1 LEEGLK
7 NTPKNIWG
15 PPKKDFK
22 GYFLG
27 SSWKCTCWGCKLE
40 ASHRRPPLASITE
53 IRGGGRWPEA
63 VSKTASAT
71 LHVMTSARFDSRINI
86 YVFLIFGR
94 KVGAGPMKK
103 ASDAH
108 VDGGSPRAE

>member
-1 LEEGLK
+1 MHL
-7 NTPKNIWG
+7 
-15 PPKKDFK
+15 
-22 GYFLG
+22 LG
-27 SSWKCTCWGCKLE
+27 MQAGSLTSK
-40 ASHRRPPLASITE
+40 APLSKHHGNQG
-53 IRGGGRWPEA
+53 GGGRWPEA